1 MTVEDYD
8 GNVLSVATRLELP
21 TTMQV
26 AHTQCLTTPVDMNAK
41 IAAFW
46 NTWWQRDK
54 AAEVLE
60 DTNWTDVLSL
70 IKFEIPQHPE
80 HEIHASE
87 EEIWNICLQK
97 TKKNTARGAC
107 GFSRND

>member
-1 MTVEDYD
+1 
-8 GNVLSVATRLELP
+8 
-21 TTMQV
+21 MQV
-26 AHTQCLTTPVDMNAK
+26 AYTQCLTTPVDINAK

-70 IKFEIPQHPE
+70 INFEIPQHPE

-97 TKKNTARGAC
+97 AKKNTARGAC
-107 GFSRND
+107 GFSRHD